1 MRTPVPAVKP
11 YPAART
17 VHRRVRHDL
26 NGLRGIAIALVVVY
40 HIWFGRVSGGV
51 DVFLVLSGFFL
62 GGRLLRQAADPGAD
76 EPLPSALLR
85 LVRRLCPALV
95 VVLAASAVLTVLI
108 QPQTRWETFADQSLA
123 SLGYYQNWYLAITS
137 SDYLR
142 AGQSVSPLQ
151 HIWSMSVQG
160 QFFVAMLLIA
170 WLVAFVTGRHG
181 WSARRRRVL
190 VAVTA
195 VATVASFAYAVFAHH
210 LDQASAYYDS
220 FARAWQ
226 LLAGVLAAAMI
237 SAVRM
242 PGRLRVVTALTGVVL
257 LFSCGLLL
265 DGAAQFPGPW
275 ALVPVGATLL
285 LIFSGAGTE
294 ANLPWPNRLMAAPAL
309 VTLGAMAYALYLWHW
324 PLLIF
329 SMTLLDRHTVG
340 LRGGVLVFA
349 ASLLLAYLTLRL
361 VEDPLRMPSAAT
373 TPAAQ
378 PVHERPR
385 RLTAISGT
393 AVVLLAV
400 TLCVTAFGWR
410 QHIADIRANGN
421 ELQSLSPRDYPG
433 ARAVLEPVRV
443 PDLPMRPT
451 ILEAA
456 EDLPATTVD
465 GCITDFAGTEVIRC
479 TYGDPGAART
489 IALAGGSHSE
499 HWIAALALLGVRHGF
514 RVVTYLKMG
523 CPLTTDDDPR
533 NAVTQEPYPECRSWM
548 PGAMAALIADRPDFV
563 FTTTTR
569 PRPDGP
575 GDMVPDGYLGIWD
588 VLDANDI
595 AILGLRDT
603 PWMFRDGALVAPVD
617 CLAEGGDAESCGL
630 PRHEA
635 LAERNPTLEHVD
647 RYRAMRVLDLTDAV
661 CRLDICRAV
670 EGNVLV
676 YHDAHHLSSTY
687 VRTLADELGRQL
699 SDATGWW

>member
-1 MRTPVPAVKP
+1 M
-11 YPAART
+11 
-17 VHRRVRHDL
+17 HRRVRDDL

-62 GGRLLRQAADPGAD
+62 GGRLLRQAAEPGAD
-76 EPLPSALLR
+76 EPLPSALIR

-95 VVLAASAVLTVLI
+95 VVLAASAMLTVLV

-123 SLGYYQNWYLAITS
+123 SLGYYQNWYLALTS

-142 AGQSVSPLQ
+142 ADQNVSPLQ

-170 WLVAFVTGRHG
+170 WLVAVATGRGG
-181 WSARRRRVL
+181 WGARRRRVL

-210 LDQASAYYDS
+210 VDQASAYYDS

-226 LLAGVLAAAMI
+226 LLAGVLAAAVI

-242 PGRLRVVTALTGVVL
+242 PGWLRVAAALTGVAM
-257 LFSCGLLL
+257 LFGCGILI

-275 ALVPVGATLL
+275 ALVPVGATIL
-285 LIFSGAGTE
+285 LILSGAGTE
-294 ANLPWPNRLMAAPAL
+294 ANLPWPNRLMATPAL

-329 SMTLLDRHTVG
+329 SMAFLDRHTVG
-340 LRGGVLVFA
+340 LRGGLLVFA

-361 VEDPLRMPSAAT
+361 VEDPLRKPGSATALAT
-373 TPAAQ
+373 Q
-378 PVHERPR
+378 PVQGRPR
-385 RLTAISGT
+385 RLTT
-393 AVVLLAV
+393 TMAVVVVALAV
-400 TLCVTAFGWR
+400 AVCVSAFGWR
-410 QHIADIRANGN
+410 KHIADIRANGN
-421 ELQSLSPRDYPG
+421 ELQSLAPRDYPG
-433 ARAVLEPVRV
+433 ARAVLEPMRV

-456 EDLPATTVD
+456 EDLPATTID
-465 GCITDFAGTEVIRC
+465 GCITEFADTEVIRC
-479 TYGDPGAART
+479 TYGDPGATRT

-499 HWIAALALLGVRHGF
+499 HWIAALDLLGVRHGF

-533 NAVTQEPYPECRSWM
+533 NAVTHEPYPECRSWVKK
-548 PGAMAALIADRPDFV
+548 AMAALIADAPDFV

-569 PRPDGP
+569 PHPHGP
-575 GDMVPDGYLGIWD
+575 GDLVPDGYLGVWD
-588 VLDANDI
+588 ELDANDI
-595 AILGLRDT
+595 AILGMRDT

-635 LAERNPTLEHVD
+635 LAEHNPTFDHLD
-647 RYRAMRVLDLTDAV
+647 RYRSMSILDLSDAV
-661 CRLDICRAV
+661 CRLDVCRAV

>member
-1 MRTPVPAVKP
+1 MPAVQF
-11 YPAART
+11 YPAAPT
-17 VHRRVRHDL
+17 VRRGVRDDL
-26 NGLRGIAIALVVVY
+26 NGLRGIAIVLVVIY

-62 GGRLLRQAADPGAD
+62 GGRLLRQASEPGAD
-76 EPLPSALLR
+76 EPLPRALIR
-85 LVRRLCPALV
+85 LVRRLGPALV
-95 VVLAASAVLTVLI
+95 VVLAAAAALTVLI
-108 QPQTRWETFADQSLA
+108 QPQTRWEAFADQSLA
-123 SLGYYQNWYLAITS
+123 SLGYFQNWYLAVTEG
-137 SDYLR
+137 DYLR

-160 QFFVAMLLIA
+160 QFLVAMLLLA
-170 WLVAFVTGRHG
+170 WLVMIAADKRG
-181 WSARRRRVL
+181 WGARRRQVL
-190 VAVTA
+190 VTVTA
-195 VATVASFAYAVFAHH
+195 AATVASFAYAVLAHH
-210 LDQASAYYDS
+210 LDPATAYYDS

-226 LLAGVLAAAMI
+226 MLAGVLAAAAI
-237 SAVRM
+237 SAVRL
-242 PGRLRVVTALTGVVL
+242 PGWLRVAAALAGL
-257 LFSCGLLL
+257 AMLFSCGVLL

-275 ALVPVGATLL
+275 ALVPVGAALL
-285 LIFSGAGTE
+285 LIFSGAGAE
-294 ANLPWPNRLMAAPAL
+294 AGLPWPNRLMAAAPL

-329 SMTLLDRHTVG
+329 AMTFLDRDTVG
-340 LRGGVLVFA
+340 LRGGILLFA

-361 VEDPLRMPSAAT
+361 VEDPLRQVSG
-373 TPAAQ
+373 AQ
-378 PVHERPR
+378 DRKAHPW
-385 RLTAISGT
+385 LGG
-393 AVVLLAV
+393 AVVLLVVA
-400 TLCVTAFGWR
+400 LCVASFGWR
-410 QHIADIRANGN
+410 NHIADIRANGN
-421 ELQSLSPRDYPG
+421 ELASLSPRDYPG
-433 ARAVLEPVRV
+433 ARALLDPVRV

-456 EDLPATTVD
+456 EDLPPTTTD
-465 GCITDFAGTEVIRC
+465 GCITEFDSTEVIRC
-479 TYGDPGAART
+479 VYGDAGAART

-499 HWIAALALLGVRHGF
+499 HWIAALDLLGVRHGF

-523 CPLTTDDDPR
+523 CPLTSDDDPR
-533 NAVTQEPYPECRSWM
+533 NAVTHEPYPECRSWVHK
-548 PGAMAALIADRPDFV
+548 AMAALAADRPDFV

-569 PRPDGP
+569 PHPDGP

-588 VLDANDI
+588 ALDANGI

-603 PWMFRDGALVAPVD
+603 PWMFRDGTLFAPVD

-635 LAERNPTLEHVD
+635 LTERNPTLDYAD
-647 RYRAMRVLDLTDAV
+647 RYRSMVLLDLTDAV

-687 VRTLADELGRQL
+687 VRTLTDELARQL
-699 SDATGWW
+699 SDVTGWW

>member
-1 MRTPVPAVKP
+1 MPAVKSH
-11 YPAART
+11 PAAQT
-17 VHRRVRHDL
+17 VHRRVREDL

-62 GGRLLRQAADPGAD
+62 GGRLLRQASEPGAD
-76 EPLPSALLR
+76 EPLPTALIR
-85 LVRRLCPALV
+85 LVRRLGPALV

-108 QPQTRWETFADQSLA
+108 QPQTRWEAFADQSLA
-123 SLGYYQNWYLAITS
+123 GLGYYQNWYLALTS
-137 SDYLR
+137 NDYLR

-160 QFFVAMLLIA
+160 QFLVTMLLVA
-170 WLVAFVTGRHG
+170 WLVMIAADKRG
-181 WSARRRRVL
+181 WGARRRQVL
-190 VAVTA
+190 VTVTA
-195 VATVASFAYAVFAHH
+195 VATVASFAYAVLAHH

-226 LLAGVLAAAMI
+226 MLAGVLAAAAI
-237 SAVRM
+237 SVVRM
-242 PGRLRVVTALTGVVL
+242 PDWLRIAAALTGL
-257 LFSCGLLL
+257 AMLFGCGVLL
-265 DGAAQFPGPW
+265 DGATQFPGPW
-275 ALVPVGATLL
+275 ALVPVGAAIL
-285 LIFSGAGTE
+285 LIFSGAGAET
-294 ANLPWPNRLMAAPAL
+294 NLPWPNRLMAAAPL

-329 SMTLLDRHTVG
+329 AMTFLDRDTVG
-340 LRGGVLVFA
+340 LRGGILLFA
-349 ASLLLAYLTLRL
+349 ASLLLAYLTWRL
-361 VEDPLRMPSAAT
+361 VEDPLRQTRGAHTRST
-373 TPAAQ
+373 
-378 PVHERPR
+378 RPW
-385 RLTAISGT
+385 LGGF
-393 AVVLLAV
+393 VVLLAV
-400 TLCVTAFGWR
+400 ALCATSVGWR
-410 QHIADIRANGN
+410 NHIADIRANGN
-421 ELQSLSPRDYPG
+421 ELASLSPRDYPG
-433 ARAVLEPVRV
+433 ARALLEPVRV
-443 PDLPMRPT
+443 PELPMRPT

-465 GCITDFAGTEVIRC
+465 GCITDFASTEVIRC
-479 TYGDPGAART
+479 GYGDPAAART

-499 HWIAALALLGVRHGF
+499 HWIAALDLLGVRHGF

-533 NAVTQEPYPECRSWM
+533 NAVTHEPYPECRSWVRD
-548 PGAMAALIADRPDFV
+548 AMAALIADRPDFV

-569 PRPDGP
+569 PEPDGP
-575 GDMVPDGYLGIWD
+575 GDMVPEGYPGIWD
-588 VLDANDI
+588 ALDANGI

-603 PWMFRDGALVAPVD
+603 PWMYRDGTLFAPVD
-617 CLAEGGDAESCGL
+617 CLAEGGDAEFCGL

-635 LAERNPTLEHVD
+635 LADRNPTLHYAD
-647 RYRAMRVLDLTDAV
+647 RYRSMALLDLTDAV

-687 VRTLADELGRQL
+687 VRTLTDELARQL
-699 SDATGWW
+699 SDATRWW